1 MENINTSKIFE
12 TIFNELNQLKTA
24 VIIKDDTI
32 ATLEKEITGLIDTI
46 KCSTYSAAQTRTN
59 LLEQIKTK
67 KLNHANFGEIVT
79 ITDIEAIVNKLNEE
93 QD

>member
-1 MENINTSKIFE
+1 MENINTIEILESISE
-12 TIFNELNQLKTA
+12 ELEALKTA
-24 VIIKDDTI
+24 ITIKDDRI
-32 ATLEKEITGLIDTI
+32 ATLEREITGLIDTI

-79 ITDIEAIVNKLNEE
+79 IADIENIINKLNEE
-93 QD
+93 V

>member
-1 MENINTSKIFE
+1 MENINTIEILESISEELE
-12 TIFNELNQLKTA
+12 TLKTA
-24 VIIKDDTI
+24 ITIKDDRI
-32 ATLEKEITGLIDTI
+32 ATLEREITGLIDTI

-79 ITDIEAIVNKLNEE
+79 VADIETIVNKLNEE
-93 QD
+93 V

>member
-1 MENINTSKIFE
+1 MENINTSEIFE
-12 TIFNELNQLKTA
+12 TISNELEQLKTA
-24 VIIKDDTI
+24 VIIKDDKI

-46 KCSTYSAAQTRTN
+46 KCSTYSAAQTRIS

-79 ITDIEAIVNKLNEE
+79 IADIENIINMLNEE
-93 QD
+93 V